1 MIVLQIMMKKQ
12 SEIEYSD
19 DFYIIPNILY
29 LNKNIKIRLNND
41 QYTNKLKIVNNQLD
55 INPDKI
61 FINPTSLIKIDSLN
75 NFKSSIITCHDDGM
89 LKLIYNSDLYEDYNG
104 SIWVNIVNGLE
115 RSSDNTIISL
125 GFVTKFDNGKMSL
138 DTSALV
144 NNTSGSI
151 RLDPDKKRFELN
163 YSDDMLKDS
172 TDEILLKLN
181 NKHFIR
187 ENDYIAPNID
197 DSIKY
202 DVNTKKLSSNNNK
215 YLTTGGDIYLD
226 NGKIKMTMNN
236 YVVDNAGTIIMGTNN
251 KLSVN
256 STDQNAGQVYLN
268 NNNKLRLRLS
278 SVYFYDSSGYSPV
291 RNRRPPPT
299 IYFFEKCTP
308 GHSYCI
314 HPAY

>member
-104 SIWVNIVNGLE
+104 SISVNIVNGLE
-115 RSSDNTIISL
+115 RSSDNTISISL

-163 YSDDMLKDS
+163 YSDYMLKDS

-202 DVNTKKLSSNNNK
+202 DVNTKKLSSNNNSR
-215 YLTTGGDIYLD
+215 LTQLGRCQHSSLLYFPP
-226 NGKIKMTMNN
+226 
-236 YVVDNAGTIIMGTNN
+236 
-251 KLSVN
+251 LS
-256 STDQNAGQVYLN
+256 
-268 NNNKLRLRLS
+268 
-278 SVYFYDSSGYSPV
+278 
-291 RNRRPPPT
+291 
-299 IYFFEKCTP
+299 
-308 GHSYCI
+308 
-314 HPAY
+314 